1 VNYGT
6 PAAFRM
12 APEARLA
19 NSARGAGA
27 GERDGR
33 ATGVDLNRL
42 RRRVVFERLLVRLD
56 DAQQGIWVLKGG
68 MALELRWHDRARATR
83 DLDLAT
89 RAPASNADGLRAV
102 LAETLERDPHGDW
115 FQFSLGPARTL
126 SADAAGRPGWRFP
139 VQARLAGR
147 QFAQVT
153 IDVVVRAEEIGG
165 TERVPLPG
173 ALAFAGLPPAS
184 FEVVDRDQHFAEKL
198 HALTQTYGDRPNT
211 RTRDLV
217 DLLML
222 VEDGLQPTSELHA
235 RVRHVFAV
243 RGAHEVPAELPD
255 PPLDW
260 AQTYPALAADL
271 DLDAKT
277 IDHAMNDLR
286 AFWLHVRSTE
296 EP

>member
-1 VNYGT
+1 
-6 PAAFRM
+6 M
-12 APEARLA
+12 ALEARLA
-19 NSARGAGA
+19 TSARGRRRPEPAP
-27 GERDGR
+27 
-33 ATGVDLNRL
+33 ATVDLNRL

-56 DAQQGIWVLKGG
+56 DAQRGRWVLKGG
-68 MALELRWHDRARATR
+68 MALEMRWHDRARATR

-89 RAPASNADGLRAV
+89 RDPVSGADGLRAV
-102 LAETLERDPHGDW
+102 LAETLGRDPHGDW
-115 FQFSLGPARTL
+115 FQFSLGSGRVL

-139 VQARLAGR
+139 VEARLAGR

-153 IDVVVRAEEIGG
+153 IDVVVRPEEIGG

-184 FEVVDRDQHFAEKL
+184 IEVVDRNQHFAEKL

-235 RVRHVFAV
+235 SVRHVFAI
-243 RGAHEVPAELPD
+243 RGTHEVTADLPD
-255 PPLDW
+255 PPPDW
-260 AQTYPALAADL
+260 AHTYPTLAADL
-271 DLDAKT
+271 DLKAKT
-277 IDHAMNDLR
+277 IDHAMEDLR
-286 AFWLHVRSTE
+286 AFWALVRSTE
-296 EP
+296 ET